1 MPASAEA
8 AARTREKI
16 HDAAVALFTSQGFH
30 GTGMREIA
38 QRAGV
43 SLGNIYNHHRTKD
56 ELFAALLDE
65 YEARYTAPDTPL
77 AKALQSFA
85 SLDDLE
91 ALGEASRAMVH
102 RFADYIRLIYVD
114 VVELKGEHIRR
125 LFGGMRK
132 RYEEA
137 LGPRLEAMRAR
148 GELGDDVDPITGLMT
163 ATISYFYLFNIE
175 HIFGVRRLYG
185 GSDREAIG
193 QIARLLRD
201 GMRPR

>member
-8 AARTREKI
+8 TARTREKI
-16 HDAAVALFTSQGFH
+16 HEAALALFTSQGFH

-38 QRAGV
+38 QKAGV
-43 SLGNIYNHHRTKD
+43 SLGNIYNHHATKE
-56 ELFAALLDE
+56 ELLAALLSE
-65 YEARYTAPDTPL
+65 YEARYTADDTPL
-77 AKALQSFA
+77 AKAMRSFA

-125 LFGGMRK
+125 LFGGMRR
-132 RYEEA
+132 RYEER
-137 LGPRLEAMRAR
+137 LGPRLA
-148 GELGDDVDPITGLMT
+148 ELRRQGQLGDVDPIAGLMT
-163 ATISYFYLFNIE
+163 ATIAYFYLFNME
-175 HIFGVRRLYG
+175 KVFGVERLYG
-185 GSDREAIG
+185 TSDRKAIRT
-193 QIARLLRD
+193 IAQLLRD

>member
-8 AARTREKI
+8 TARTREKI
-16 HDAAVALFTSQGFH
+16 HEAAVALFTTQGFH

-56 ELFAALLDE
+56 ELFAALLQE

-85 SLDDLE
+85 TLDDLE

-114 VVELKGEHIRR
+114 VVELQGEHIRR
-125 LFGGMRK
+125 LFGGMRR

-137 LGPRLEAMRAR
+137 LGPRLEALRAK
-148 GELGDDVDPITGLMT
+148 GGLAADVDPIAGLMT

-185 GSDREAIG
+185 GSDKEAIG

>member
-8 AARTREKI
+8 AARTRERI
-16 HDAAVALFTSQGFH
+16 HEAAVALFTSQGFH

-43 SLGNIYNHHRTKD
+43 SLGNIYNHHRTKE

-77 AKALQSFA
+77 AKALASFS

-114 VVELKGEHIRR
+114 VVELEGEHIRR
-125 LFGGMRK
+125 LFSGMRK

-137 LGPRLEAMRAR
+137 LGPKLEAMRAR
-148 GELGDDVDPITGLMT
+148 GELAPDVDPISGLMT

-185 GSDREAIG
+185 VSDREAIG

>member
-1 MPASAEA
+1 MPASAA
-8 AARTREKI
+8 ATARTRDKI
-16 HDAAVALFTSQGFH
+16 HEAAVTLFTRQGFH

-38 QRAGV
+38 QQAGV

-77 AKALQSFA
+77 AKALRRFTT
-85 SLDDLE
+85 LDDLE

-132 RYEEA
+132 RYEAA
-137 LGPRLEAMRAR
+137 LGPRLEALRAR
-148 GELGDDVDPITGLMT
+148 GELAAGVDPISGLMT

-185 GSDREAIG
+185 TSDKDAIG
-193 QIARLLRD
+193 EIARLLRD

>member
-8 AARTREKI
+8 AAKTKDRI
-16 HDAAVALFTSQGFH
+16 HDAAVALFTTQGFH

-38 QRAGV
+38 SRAEV
-43 SLGNIYNHHRTKD
+43 SLGNIYNHHKTKD
-56 ELFAALLDE
+56 DLFAALLDE
-65 YEARYTAPDTPL
+65 YEARYTATDTPL
-77 AKALQSFA
+77 AKALASFKG
-85 SLDDLE
+85 LEDLE
-91 ALGEASRAMVH
+91 ALGDASRNMVH
-102 RFADYIRLIYVD
+102 KFADYIRLIYVD

-132 RYEEA
+132 RYEDA
-137 LGPRLEAMRAR
+137 LGPRLEAMKKR
-148 GELGDDVDPITGLMT
+148 GEIAEGVDPISGLMT

-185 GSDREAIG
+185 GSDKDAIG
-193 QIARLLRD
+193 EIARLLRD

>member
-8 AARTREKI
+8 TARTREKI
-16 HDAAVALFTSQGFH
+16 HEAAVALFTTQGFH

-56 ELFAALLDE
+56 ELFAALLQE

-85 SLDDLE
+85 TLDDLE

-114 VVELKGEHIRR
+114 VVELQGEHIRR
-125 LFGGMRK
+125 LFGGMRR

-137 LGPRLEAMRAR
+137 LGPRLEALRAK
-148 GELGDDVDPITGLMT
+148 GALAEGVDPIAGLMT

-185 GSDREAIG
+185 GSDKEAIG

>member
-8 AARTREKI
+8 AARTREKL
-16 HDAAVALFTSQGFH
+16 HEAALALFTTQGFH

-38 QRAGV
+38 TRAGV
-43 SLGNIYNHHRTKD
+43 SLGNIYNHHATKD
-56 ELFAALLDE
+56 ELFASLLDDW
-65 YEARYTAPDTPL
+65 EARYTAPDTPL
-77 AKALQSFA
+77 AKALASFQT
-85 SLDDLE
+85 LDDLE

-102 RFADYIRLIYVD
+102 KFADYIRLIYVD
-114 VVELKGEHIRR
+114 VVELQGEHIRR

-137 LGPRLEAMRAR
+137 LGPRLEALRAK
-148 GELGDDVDPITGLMT
+148 GAIAPGVDPIAGLMT

-175 HIFGVRRLYG
+175 HIFGVRGLYG
-185 GSDREAIG
+185 CSDKEAIDG
-193 QIARLLRD
+193 IARLLRD

>member
-8 AARTREKI
+8 AARTRERI
-16 HDAAVALFTSQGFH
+16 HEAAVALFTTQGFH

-38 QRAGV
+38 ARAEV
-43 SLGNIYNHHRTKD
+43 SLGNIYNHHKTKE
-56 ELFAALLDE
+56 ELLASLLDE
-65 YEARYTAPDTPL
+65 YEARYTAEDTPL
-77 AKALQSFA
+77 ARALAEFRT
-85 SLDDLE
+85 LDDLE

-114 VVELKGEHIRR
+114 VVELKGEHIKR

-137 LGPRLEAMRAR
+137 LGARLEALRRA
-148 GELGDDVDPITGLMT
+148 GQLAPDVDPIAGLMT

-185 GSDREAIG
+185 VSDKDAIEG
-193 QIARLLRD
+193 IARLLRD

>member
-8 AARTREKI
+8 TARTREKI

-77 AKALQSFA
+77 AKALQRFS
-85 SLDDLE
+85 SLEDLE
-91 ALGEASRAMVH
+91 ALGEASRVMVH

-148 GELGDDVDPITGLMT
+148 GELSPGVDPITGLMT

-185 GSDREAIG
+185 TSDKDAIG
-193 QIARLLRD
+193 EIARLLRD